1 VEIEQ
6 VEKLT
11 EPVKPF
17 TEETVIVSVFPEVA
31 PEVKLRVEGAAARV
45 KVGAVRVAT
54 TVVEAVAARVAP
66 VVVPVPEIVAVSV
79 PEVPGVVVI
88 VTPVVIVPPETRATE
103 VGRTEQAPAAVP
115 DELAVMHVRATVPVK
130 PFVEVR
136 VTVLVALLPEMRLT
150 VAGEDDMVKDEAVRF
165 TAITAEV
172 TVVLPL
178 VPVMRMSRTPE
189 VPGVV
194 LMRRVLLALL
204 PVVRVAEGGVRV
216 QVPAAVPLTLET
228 TQVRPTTPAKLPVEV
243 TVMVSVLPVAAPEMR
258 L

>member
-1 VEIEQ
+1 VHG
-6 VEKLT
+6 EKLT

-17 TEETVIVSVFPEVA
+17 TEEMVTVSVFPVVA
-31 PEVKLRVEGAAARV
+31 PEVKLRVEGDAARV

-54 TVVEAVAARVAP
+54 TVVEAVAVRVAP
-66 VVVPVPEIVAVSV
+66 AVVPEPEIVAVSE

-88 VTPVVIVPPETRATE
+88 VTPLVMVPPETRATE

-115 DELAVMHVRATVPVK
+115 DVVAVVHVRATVPVK

-136 VTVLVALLPEMRLT
+136 VTVLVALLPETRLT
-150 VAGEDDMVKDEAVRF
+150 VAGAGDMVKDAGVRF
-165 TAITAEV
+165 TAINAEV

-178 VPVMRMSRTPE
+178 VPVMRMSRMPE

-194 LMRRVLLALL
+194 VMRRVLLAL
-204 PVVRVAEGGVRV
+204 PPEVKVTEGGVRV
-216 QVPAAVPLTLET
+216 QVPAAVPLALVA
-228 TQVRPTTPAKLPVEV
+228 TQVRLTRPAKLPVEV
-243 TVMVSVLPVAAPEMR
+243 TAMVSVLPVVAPEMR